1 MIPIC
6 QNLYRGEEK
15 MNNRLV
21 ILGTNEYQNPLIIR
35 AKELGY
41 ETHVFGWKTGAIGE
55 TTADVYHDVNIM
67 DYETLWEEVKK
78 VDPCGVASIASELAM
93 HPMNFLLR
101 KIGIPCNS
109 IETENIATNK
119 YLMRCAMRDAG
130 IDGPRFVLVE
140 AGFDKSCIAQFEYP
154 LIIKPVDL
162 SSSRGVMK
170 INSEADLDDAI
181 NYAMGWSKTK
191 QCILEE
197 FIEGPEYSGESIAYN
212 GQYKLLVVTEKST
225 TGAPHFVET
234 GHKQPADLSEEML
247 KKVEHTL
254 YKAFASMGIKYGAIH
269 PEFRVTKEGRICFM
283 EIGARMGGD
292 CIGSD
297 LVPISSGYDYMGM
310 VISCGCGKEPSF
322 EKIREPKEAR
332 IKYIITKDDYDEYLR
347 IQRETPEIITRH
359 SNIAELSDTPI
370 LKSADRAGYYIT
382 AN

>member
-1 MIPIC
+1 
-6 QNLYRGEEK
+6 

-21 ILGTNEYQNPLIIR
+21 ILGTNEYQNPLILR

-41 ETHVFGWKTGAIGE
+41 ETHVFGWKTGAVGE
-55 TTADVYHDVNIM
+55 STADVYHDVNIM
-67 DYETLWEEVKK
+67 DYKTLWEEVQN
-78 VDPCGVASIASELAM
+78 VNPCGVASIASELAM
-93 HPMNFLLR
+93 HPMNYLLR
-101 KIGIPCNS
+101 KMGIPCNS
-109 IETENIATNK
+109 IETEKIATNK
-119 YLMRCAMRDAG
+119 YLMRCVMRDCG
-130 IDGPRFVLVE
+130 IDGPHFTLVE
-140 AGFDKSCIAQFEYP
+140 EGFDKSYIKDFEYP

-170 INSEADLDDAI
+170 INTESDLDEAI
-181 NYAMGWSKTK
+181 EYAMGWSKTK

-212 GQYKLLVVTEKST
+212 GKYKLLAVTEKST

-234 GHKQPADLSEEML
+234 GHKQPANLSPDVL
-247 KKVEHTL
+247 KRVEDTL
-254 YKAFASMGIKYGAIH
+254 YKAFAAMGIRYGAVH
-269 PEFRVTKEGRICFM
+269 PEFKITKEGRICFM

-310 VISCGCGKEPSF
+310 VISCGCGKKPNF

-332 IKYIITKDDYDEYLR
+332 IKYIITKEDLDEFHR
-347 IQRETPEIITRH
+347 IQKETPEIITRH
-359 SNIAELSDTPI
+359 SVIGEVTDNPI

-382 AN
+382 AI

>member
-1 MIPIC
+1 
-6 QNLYRGEEK
+6 

-21 ILGTNEYQNPLIIR
+21 ILGTNEYQNPLIVR

-67 DYETLWEEVKK
+67 DYDKLWEEVKK
-78 VDPCGVASIASELAM
+78 VNPCGVASIASELAM
-93 HPMNFLLR
+93 HPMNYLLR
-101 KIGIPCNS
+101 KLNIPCNS
-109 IETENIATNK
+109 LETEKIATNK

-130 IDGPRFVLVE
+130 IDGPRFTLVE
-140 AGFDKSCIAQFEYP
+140 NNFDKGVLNDFEYP

-170 INSEADLDDAI
+170 INNPEELQDAI
-181 NYAMGWSKTK
+181 DYAMGWSKTK

-197 FIEGPEYSGESIAYN
+197 FIEGKEYSGESIAYD
-212 GQYKLLVVTEKST
+212 GKYKLLVVTEKST

-234 GHKQPADLSEEML
+234 GHKQPADLSKEML
-247 KKVEHTL
+247 DKVEKTL
-254 YKAFASMGIKYGAIH
+254 YKAFASMGIKYGAVH
-269 PEFRVTKEGRICFM
+269 PEFRITKDGRICFM

-310 VISCGCGKEPSF
+310 VIACGCGKEPSF
-322 EKIREPKEAR
+322 EKICEPKEAR
-332 IKYIITKDDYDEYLR
+332 IKYIITKDDYVEYERIKNEKPNIIVRQSEIREISNDE
-347 IQRETPEIITRH
+347 
-359 SNIAELSDTPI
+359 I

-382 AN
+382 AI

>member
-1 MIPIC
+1 
-6 QNLYRGEEK
+6 

>member
-1 MIPIC
+1 
-6 QNLYRGEEK
+6 

-21 ILGTNEYQNPLIIR
+21 ILGTNEYQNPLIVR

-55 TTADVYHDVNIM
+55 NTADVYHDVNIM
-67 DYETLWEEVKK
+67 DYETLWKEVQT

-93 HPMNFLLR
+93 HPMNYLLR
-101 KIGIPCNS
+101 KLGIPCNS
-109 IETENIATNK
+109 LETEKIATNK

-130 IDGPRFVLVE
+130 IDGPRFTLVE
-140 AGFDKSCIAQFEYP
+140 EDFKKEVLKDFEYP

-170 INSEADLDDAI
+170 INSEAELDDAI
-181 NYAMGWSKTK
+181 EYALGWSKTK
-191 QCILEE
+191 QAILEE
-197 FIEGPEYSGESIAYN
+197 FIEGQEYSGESIAYD
-212 GQYKLLVVTEKST
+212 GKYKLLVITEKST

-234 GHKQPADLSEEML
+234 GHKQPANLSPELFE
-247 KKVEHTL
+247 KVEKTL
-254 YKAFASMGIKYGAIH
+254 YRAFASMGIKYGAVH
-269 PEFRVTKEGRICFM
+269 PEFRITKEGRICFM

-310 VISCGCGKEPSF
+310 VISIGCGKEPNF
-322 EKIREPKEAR
+322 EKIQEPKIAR
-332 IKYIITKDDYDEYLR
+332 IKYIITKEDLQEFEKIKKEHPER
-347 IQRETPEIITRH
+347 IKRQSEIKD
-359 SNIAELSDTPI
+359 LSDAPI

-382 AN
+382 AE

>member
-1 MIPIC
+1 
-6 QNLYRGEEK
+6 

-21 ILGTNEYQNPLIIR
+21 ILGTNEYQNPLIVR

-55 TTADVYHDVNIM
+55 STADVYHNVNIL
-67 DYETLWEEVKK
+67 DYDTLWEEVQK

-93 HPMNFLLR
+93 HPMNYLLR
-101 KIGIPCNS
+101 KMGIPCNS
-109 IETENIATNK
+109 LETETIATNK
-119 YLMRCAMRDAG
+119 YLMRCAMRDGG
-130 IDGPRFVLVE
+130 IDGPSFTLVE
-140 AGFDKSCIAQFEYP
+140 EGFDKSCLAGFEYP

-170 INSEADLDDAI
+170 INTEAELDEAI
-181 NYAMGWSKTK
+181 EYAMGWSKTK

-197 FIEGPEYSGESIAYN
+197 FIEGQEYSGESIAYD
-212 GQYKLLVVTEKST
+212 GKYKLLVVTEKST

-234 GHKQPADLSEEML
+234 GHRQPAKLSPEML
-247 KKVEHTL
+247 QKVEQTL
-254 YKAFASMGIKYGAIH
+254 YKAFASMGIKYGAVH
-269 PEFRVTKEGRICFM
+269 PEFRITKEGRICFM

-292 CIGSD
+292 CIGSV

-310 VISCGCGKEPSF
+310 VISCGCGKAPSF

-332 IKYIITKDDYDEYLR
+332 IKYIITKEDYEEYLR

-359 SNIAELSDTPI
+359 SDIREISDNPI

-382 AN
+382 AI